1 MADQNIEIK
10 VTTVAEGDGA
20 KKTADELGKVDQ
32 AAKATAKSQEKMG
45 REAERAAAGKASK
58 FKAVGDA
65 IKNFLGG
72 SADSAIASL
81 QQLGPKIA
89 AGGAVA
95 MASVG
100 AFKAVSAAIERLR
113 TAATEAKKAEIDI
126 LVKNAAEA
134 AEQGALSFAA
144 MGRAIAAA
152 ADKRE
157 GLAAIAKEAADLADQ
172 LERQNIANNRAKELS
187 GATDE
192 IERAKINRKYDEQLA
207 GLDSRA
213 RDRGVSS
220 EAERIER
227 ERQRLA
233 EENDLLRK
241 GIQDDRRNVGRL
253 SQAAQM
259 AGEEG
264 DAQLPRWATPL
275 VDIGGWDTKKMER
288 AKAYYDQQGELTGK
302 AQETLVGMREKAER
316 IKANEQAMQLL
327 EERKKAVV
335 PAMRQL
341 NAATD
346 MGAII
351 SSASAGTAIAR
362 SERKRAAEKAAA
374 EKKEEE
380 AAQELAKAQ
389 YQRSSLLGRR
399 AELQKEIAPAQAE
412 ADAASRAAAEA
423 ANRLAATGAKW
434 AGSDNKRWRDQE
446 MEPLKEQ
453 AESAASAAAGAERTL
468 QRTINSTEKAVRE
481 IDATLKQLDAQIEKL
496 GSRMAAGRGDQPT

>member
-89 AGGAVA
+89 AAGAVA

-100 AFKAVSAAIERLR
+100 AFKAIGAAIERFR
-113 TAATEAKKAEIDI
+113 AASVEAKKAEINI
-126 LVKNAAEA
+126 LAKNAAEA
-134 AEQGALSFAA
+134 AEQGARSFEA

-152 ADKRE
+152 AGKRE

-227 ERQRLA
+227 EKQRLA

-302 AQETLVGMREKAER
+302 AQETLGGMREKAER

-346 MGAII
+346 MGAVV
-351 SSASAGTAIAR
+351 SSASAGADIRRMEEARASEERRTAQEAAAAAQREAEAR
-362 SERKRAAEKAAA
+362 EAYDYGRGNLAAARGSVADAEGQYRTAPGVGAAKALQEAKAA
-374 EKKEEE
+374 
-380 AAQELAKAQ
+380 
-389 YQRSSLLGRR
+389 
-399 AELQKEIAPAQAE
+399 
-412 ADAASRAAAEA
+412 
-423 ANRLAATGAKW
+423 
-434 AGSDNKRWRDQE
+434 
-446 MEPLKEQ
+446 LKEQ
-453 AESAASAAAGAERTL
+453 EAAFKDLAQALAQASRESSRQAKAAKADLSA
-468 QRTINSTEKAVRE
+468 
-481 IDATLKQLDAQIEKL
+481 D
-496 GSRMAAGRGDQPT
+496 